1 MSAPPEH
8 ADLLAAVADE
18 LMLVR
23 EGIDGIEALVSDL
36 VRRAPPEERPN
47 ALTQAQALDALTQ
60 RLEALS
66 GVLRML
72 GGGASPS
79 EAVSR
84 LSLADMAGRLRPAAG
99 EHRHEAAE
107 VIGAAGEPT
116 GRDEQCTEVGRNH
129 PQPIVHQ
136 RVGAADIGQHAGLVG
151 PRLLDRR
158 DGAPGALPAG
168 LVRLWRGPLHHPG
181 RQQL

>member
-23 EGIDGIEALVSDL
+23 QGIDGIEALVSDL
-36 VRRAPPEERPN
+36 VRRALPEERSN

-60 RLEALS
+60 RVEALS
-66 GVLRML
+66 SVLRML
-72 GGGASPS
+72 SGGASPS

-99 EHRHEAAE
+99 EHR
-107 VIGAAGEPT
+107 
-116 GRDEQCTEVGRNH
+116 
-129 PQPIVHQ
+129 PISN
-136 RVGAADIGQHAGLVG
+136 AD
-151 PRLLDRR
+151 
-158 DGAPGALPAG
+158 DGDLM
-168 LVRLWRGPLHHPG
+168 LF
-181 RQQL
+181 